1 MGGMV
6 IFIPPELEHRRWGDN
21 PIAAKAFEDA
31 ARKQGIPLLTWGEL
45 QALYERGTDEEE
57 EALWGGIFDDFT
69 AEP

>member
-1 MGGMV
+1 MLITADSQPDAEEPWV
-6 IFIPPELEHRRWGDN
+6 NPEAGRRIEA
-21 PIAAKAFEDA
+21 IA
-31 ARKQGIPLLTWGEL
+31 RRQGIPLLSWGEL

>member
-1 MGGMV
+1 MLITADSQPDADEPWV
-6 IFIPPELEHRRWGDN
+6 NPEAGRRIEA
-21 PIAAKAFEDA
+21 IA
-31 ARKQGIPLLTWGEL
+31 RRQGIPLLSWGEL